1 MHAPHEDD
9 AMRRGLLA
17 ISTLLALVGSAR
29 ALIDK
34 PYPLKAVLAE
44 SQLVFVARVDSLD
57 PDKPAAVLAIDE
69 DLKGK
74 AAFRRLPVN
83 LTGDADAVKSKQTP
97 QLLKRLAPKLPVIVF
112 ATERDKGY
120 FALCYTNGTWFL
132 LRGEKDDDKV
142 RWSFNHFEPY
152 LRRTFK
158 GTTEEMK
165 QTVADAIANK
175 KDPPDVDKKEKPGIG
190 PEVKA
195 DKETGRQGAKEE
207 ESSTSP
213 KRKQGAHGASQ
224 QFAMFAVIPSVL
236 IGGPLAVL
244 AMLFPTVFGGWK
256 RWLALISVACTISTL
271 YFLQWLFPNALANS
285 WWGTPQAL
293 WLGMMLTILLGTLWA
308 WLRQMRRVESGES
321 QAVPSRVEFVLL
333 AILSIIGL
341 GLLAVRRA
349 SGGSL
354 LDAQW
359 LPVLILAGGAVPACL
374 YVFRARWTESPKP
387 SILASELVMLSGM
400 AFVCAILG
408 VWGES
413 SARAH
418 EFGPVVQGE
427 GQRGTDT
434 HVVTPGRLVWTFRA
448 PDKGGISS
456 SPLVDG
462 DRIYVAAAHDSVF
475 QSYGALYCLDRMTG
489 TEVWTFHDDKKMK
502 PVFSSPCIADGKL
515 YIGEG
520 FHQDSNC
527 KLYCLR
533 ADTGAKVWEFP
544 TGSHTESS
552 PCVADGKVYCG
563 AGDDGLYCLDAA
575 TGKEVWHFPGFHV
588 DAGPTVADGRVFF
601 GSGVGDIYKDTVLFC
616 LDATTGNLVWRLPT
630 SLPAWATPTVKGPHA
645 YFGIGNGRMN
655 ESDSNPAGA
664 LLCVDVSS
672 GTELWRYPVGD
683 GVLGRP
689 VAGGNFVYFGSRDG
703 NLYCLH
709 REKGQLA
716 WKNPLGAPI
725 VSAPAVARCN
735 FCGART
741 SVFAVASDGSGLA
754 QLVCLGANEGQIAWS
769 FDIAAHARTSADL
782 WSSPALTVGPQ
793 GRRIYVGAQINSTA
807 RGAVLY
813 CFEDQIDRDVEPKH

>member
-1 MHAPHEDD
+1 
-9 AMRRGLLA
+9 MRRGLQSL
-17 ISTLLALVGSAR
+17 SVMFLLAGSAQ

-34 PYPLKAVLAE
+34 PYPLKTVLAE
-44 SQLVFVARVDSLD
+44 SQFVFVAKVDALD
-57 PDKPAAVLAIDE
+57 SDKPSAVLLITE

-83 LTGDADAVKSKQTP
+83 LTGDADAVKAKQAP

-132 LRGEKDDDKV
+132 LRGEKDEDKV

-165 QTVADAIANK
+165 QTVADAIAGK
-175 KDPPDVDKKEKPGIG
+175 KEPPAANTKEKPGIG
-190 PEVKA
+190 PELKA
-195 DKETGRQGAKEE
+195 HKEE
-207 ESSTSP
+207 KPSTSP
-213 KRKQGAHGASQ
+213 KRKQGVHGTSQ

-236 IGGPLAVL
+236 VGGPLAVL
-244 AMLFPTVFGGWK
+244 AMLFPTIFGGWK

-271 YFLQWLFPNALANS
+271 YFIQWLFPNWLANS

-293 WLGMMLTILLGTLWA
+293 WLGMMLVILLGTIWA
-308 WLRQMRRVESGES
+308 WLRQLRRVEAGES
-321 QAVPSRVEFVLL
+321 QAIPSRVEFILL
-333 AILSIIGL
+333 AILCVVGI
-341 GLLAVRRA
+341 GLLAVRRV

-359 LPVLILAGGAVPACL
+359 LPVLILAGGAVPAFL
-374 YVFRARWTESPKP
+374 YVLRTRCAASPKP
-387 SILASELVMLSGM
+387 LILASEVVMLSGM

-408 VWGES
+408 VWGDS
-413 SARAH
+413 SARTRD
-418 EFGPVVQGE
+418 FGPVVQGE
-427 GQRGTDT
+427 GQRGADT

-475 QSYGALYCLDRMTG
+475 KSYGALYCLDRATG
-489 TEVWTFHDDKKMK
+489 KVAWTYHDDKKMK
-502 PVFSSPCIADGKL
+502 PVFSSPCIADGRL

-520 FHQDSNC
+520 FHQDANC

-533 ADTGAKVWEFP
+533 ADSGAKLWEFQ

-552 PCVADGKVYCG
+552 PCIAASKVYCG

-575 TGKEVWHFPGFHV
+575 TSKEVWHFSGFHV
-588 DAGPTVADGRVFF
+588 DAGPVVADGRVFF
-601 GSGVGDIYKDTVLFC
+601 GSGVGDIYKETALFC
-616 LDATTGNLVWRLPT
+616 LDAATKQVLWRINT
-630 SLPAWATPTVKGPHA
+630 ELPAWATPTVRGPHV

-664 LLCVDVSS
+664 LLCVDVTT
-672 GTELWRYPVGD
+672 GAEVWRYPVGD

-689 VAGGNFVYFGSRDG
+689 MADGNFVYFGSRDG

-709 REKGQLA
+709 RDKGHLA
-716 WKNPLGAPI
+716 WKHPLGAPI
-725 VSAPAVARCN
+725 VAAPAVARCN

-741 SVFAVASDGSGLA
+741 SVFAVASDGNGLA
-754 QLVCLGANEGQIAWS
+754 RLVCLGANEGQIAWS
-769 FDIAAHARTSADL
+769 FDVAAYARAPADL
-782 WSSPALTVGPQ
+782 WSSPALVISPDS
-793 GRRIYVGAQINSTA
+793 RRIYVGAQINGTA
-807 RGAVLY
+807 SAAVLY
-813 CFEDQIDRDVEPKH
+813 CFEDQIDRDADPKH